1 MKIAL
6 GQLKICWEDKAAN
19 MEKLK
24 VCLKE
29 LSGVDLLLLPEMR
42 KRLYVR
48 SGNWQDSMI

>member
-6 GQLKICWEDKAAN
+6 GQLKICWEDKVAN

-29 LSGVDLLLLPEMR
+29 LPGVDLLLLPE
-42 KRLYVR
+42 V
-48 SGNWQDSMI
+48 